1 MKYFE
6 KRVQPRTHIR
16 IQVRFGTDQV
26 WQTGFV
32 TNVSNTGLALL
43 CKEKPVTRVVSL
55 QLQYNGTSATLAC
68 EVRWTEN
75 VTIRT
80 HNLTHLGLKIVS
92 APLNYLEI
100 VQQIEAKY
108 GTTEDDE
115 NGDTDTDPDR
125 LNTLNL

>member
-6 KRVQPRTHIR
+6 KRVQPRTRIR
-16 IQVRFGTDQV
+16 IQVRFGTDQA

-55 QLQYNGTSATLAC
+55 HLQFDGTSATLAC

-92 APLNYLEI
+92 APLDYLEI
-100 VQQIEAKY
+100 VKQIEEKY
-108 GTTEDDE
+108 GTIDDQE
-115 NGDTDTDPDR
+115 NDGSDPDR